1 MTFELH
7 EKRTIYITAAI
18 GIVLLLV
25 GGLAI
30 FPKYR
35 AISRVNKSITEA
47 RTQLEL
53 KYEKTK
59 RLHKSQIS
67 LAAVQKIVDVAYG
80 RLLKRGQELQFILA
94 LEDLAERLNLSQNL
108 NLAPTP
114 RRLQK
119 GLAAF
124 GLDISVTGHFRNLL
138 EYLEA
143 LEKNQ
148 YPMSVA
154 DLEFSSSDKNVLTA
168 TIKAEV
174 YVED

>member
-7 EKRTIYITAAI
+7 EKKAIYITAAV
-18 GIVLLLV
+18 GATLLLV
-25 GGLAI
+25 GGLVI

-35 AISRVNKSITEA
+35 AISRVNQSITEA

-67 LAAVQKIVDVAYG
+67 LAAVQKIVDAAYA
-80 RLLKRGQELQFILA
+80 RLLKQGQELQFILA
-94 LEDLAERLNLSQNL
+94 LENLAERLNLSQNL
-108 NLAPTP
+108 NLASTP
-114 RRLQK
+114 RHLQK
-119 GLAAF
+119 GLAALD
-124 GLDISVTGHFRNLL
+124 LDISVTGNFRDLL

-143 LEKNQ
+143 LERNR
-148 YPMSVA
+148 YPVSVV
-154 DLEFSSSDKNVLTA
+154 DLELSSGDKNILTL